1 LKTLVLF
8 DFDGTLTKKD
18 SLLHFVKFA
27 VGSFRFYVGLLL
39 LSPTLLG
46 LKMKWIKPQAA
57 KEKLIYF
64 YLKSFKKAQLQ
75 EIVENY
81 TRTKLLNIFRKTAL
95 ERLLWHKEQKHEIY
109 VVSASAELWLAA
121 WCKNE
126 NISLIATK
134 LAFDNEKLM
143 EKFATPNC
151 NGEEK
156 VNRIKQEIDL
166 QQFDTIF
173 AYGDTEGDILMLSL
187 AQKPHF
193 QYFKD

>member
-1 LKTLVLF
+1 M
-8 DFDGTLTKKD
+8 GN
-18 SLLHFVKFA
+18 
-27 VGSFRFYVGLLL
+27 FRFYLGLLL

-46 LKMKWIKPQAA
+46 LKMKWINPQAA

-64 YLKSFKKAQLQ
+64 YLKRFKKKQLQ
-75 EIVENY
+75 EIVQHY
-81 TRTKLLNIFRKTAL
+81 TRTKLLSIFRETAL
-95 ERLLWHKEQKHEIY
+95 ERLAWHKEQKHEIY
-109 VVSASAELWLAA
+109 VVSASARLWLAE

-126 NISLIATK
+126 NINLIATD
-134 LAFDNEKLM
+134 LEFDNEKLM
-143 EKFATPNC
+143 KKFATPNC

-166 QQFDTIF
+166 QQFDAIF
-173 AYGDTEGDILMLSL
+173 AYGDTEGDRPMLSL

>member
-46 LKMKWIKPQAA
+46 LKMKWIKPQAT

-64 YLKSFKKAQLQ
+64 YLKGFKKAQLQ
-75 EIVENY
+75 EIAENY
-81 TRTKLLNIFRKTAL
+81 TRTKLLSIFRKTAL

-126 NISLIATK
+126 NIGLIATK
-134 LAFDNEKLM
+134 LAFDNEKLIK
-143 EKFATPNC
+143 KFATPNC